1 MPFNQRVKETNY
13 LLLDPSLDFSETLSS
28 SFLLNK
34 KMGYLVWVHRFH
46 ITVIGN
52 TTYAIQVLLGLLLK
66 LLLSKCWDKDSYH

>member
-1 MPFNQRVKETNY
+1 MPFNQRVKETIHQKKKRLKETNY

-46 ITVIGN
+46 VT
-52 TTYAIQVLLGLLLK
+52 
-66 LLLSKCWDKDSYH
+66 